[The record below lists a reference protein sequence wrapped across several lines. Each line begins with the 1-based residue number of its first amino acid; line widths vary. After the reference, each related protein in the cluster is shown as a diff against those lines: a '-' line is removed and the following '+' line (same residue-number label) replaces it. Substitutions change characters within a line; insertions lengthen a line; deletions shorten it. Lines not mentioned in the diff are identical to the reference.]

1 MDAAVRQRLQQIV
14 EAGKGRLVAF
24 RVQGER
30 GFLGGDGK
38 PHLLQNIPLIH
49 PLGHD
54 VPGHAMLSFLVEQ
67 SPGGD
72 VQPRVVGQRSVV
84 EVDRASARQRENGR
98 RYYREIRHAEEVIER
113 RKCELRRQVAGR
125 RDA

>member
-1 MDAAVRQRLQQIV
+1 MDVAVRQRLQQII

-30 GFLGGDGK
+30 SFLGGNGES
-38 PHLLQNIPLIH
+38 HLLQDVPLIH

-72 VQPRVVGQRSVV
+72 IQPRVVGQRSVV
-84 EVDRASARQRENGR
+84 EVDRASARQRENRR

-113 RKCELRRQVAGR
+113 RKCELRRQVASR